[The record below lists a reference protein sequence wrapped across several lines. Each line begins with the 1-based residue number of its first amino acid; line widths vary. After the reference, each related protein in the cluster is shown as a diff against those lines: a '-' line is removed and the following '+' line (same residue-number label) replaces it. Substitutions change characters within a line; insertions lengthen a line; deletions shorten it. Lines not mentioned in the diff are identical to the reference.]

1 MKLLK
6 KGMLYGMFVMLLWS
20 VGFYIATHWLD
31 NPGTVYVF
39 GTAWLI
45 LTLGAGL
52 MIVSNR

>member
-20 VGFYIATHWLD
+20 VGFYIATHWLL
-31 NPGTVYVF
+31 NSGTVYVF

-52 MIVSNR
+52 IIVSNR